1 MSLSSL
7 SFGNPV
13 RRLCFSCPRKEQ
25 NVSSFYSRTR
35 QPFQPVDMNELYV
48 PESPEHP
55 CMQENVAWQPGDML
69 PISNQHAS
77 PSQMPYSTTSPNR
90 TSSISQIQSI
100 LQSMQSSI
108 ETNFRDVKGRLT
120 ELEARMTGVEEKQRE
135 VVNNVHVG
143 TPSSSSSESATEFG
157 RKRRS
162 PPELQVHYCKH

>member
-1 MSLSSL
+1 M
-7 SFGNPV
+7 
-13 RRLCFSCPRKEQ
+13 
-25 NVSSFYSRTR
+25 SSFYSRTNATR

-48 PESPEHP
+48 PESPEHAS
-55 CMQENVAWQPGDML
+55 MQENVAWQPGDML

-77 PSQMPYSTTSPNR
+77 PSQMPYSVAASPTQ

-108 ETNFRDVKGRLT
+108 EANFRDVKGRLT

-135 VVNNVHVG
+135 VVNNVG

-162 PPELQVHYCKH
+162 PPELQVPSLETLFSVHVCYGPLLV